1 MLLILMHVQNLVKIH
16 LLILKI
22 LNGNEILTSFKGRYF
37 VMNWRKWT
45 LNNPKLDVV
54 DINAYKKGQNPF
66 FHLQDIDL
74 FVCVGVL
81 RPSQQR
87 GHVEPVS

>member
-16 LLILKI
+16 LFILQI
-22 LNGNEILTSFKGRYF
+22 LSRNEILTSFKGRNS

-54 DINAYKKGQNPF
+54 KINACAKFGQNPF
-66 FHLQDIDL
+66 IHTQDLEQKIEFLTSFKGCKELTKLDA
-74 FVCVGVL
+74 
-81 RPSQQR
+81 
-87 GHVEPVS
+87 